1 MNKKNLGNLI
11 YKICLILTTLFL
23 LAVLI
28 FYQNEDRVVLSYVR
42 YSCCFY
48 CFCGVLPLGLIVR
61 EFLLGSYDKKKMII
75 KCVCAGSALILGTIL
90 LLTIKTA
97 QIGLLSVFLGA
108 GILMFVAVPTLQ
120 NEGKNN

>member
-1 MNKKNLGNLI
+1 
-11 YKICLILTTLFL
+11 
-23 LAVLI
+23 
-28 FYQNEDRVVLSYVR
+28 
-42 YSCCFY
+42 
-48 CFCGVLPLGLIVR
+48 
-61 EFLLGSYDKKKMII
+61 MII
-75 KCVCAGSALILGTIL
+75 KCVCAGSALILGMIL